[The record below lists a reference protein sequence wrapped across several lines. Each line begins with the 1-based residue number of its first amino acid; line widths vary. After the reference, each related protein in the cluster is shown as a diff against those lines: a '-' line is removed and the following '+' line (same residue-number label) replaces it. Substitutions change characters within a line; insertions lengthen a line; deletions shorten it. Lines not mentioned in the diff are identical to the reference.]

1 MKLSWLPSK
10 FALGN
15 SLFSLII
22 FLSFALPFALF
33 NYPVALIAWVMS
45 PFISYGIVRLHR
57 SRAKQYELMHPPTDA
72 EFMYRIQ
79 TGLDQLQ
86 SDFDNFTL
94 QVTIRQPE
102 GG

>member
-1 MKLSWLPSK
+1 MKWLPSK

-15 SLFSLII
+15 FALATLII
-22 FLSFALPFALF
+22 FIVAIPF
-33 NYPVALIAWVMS
+33 YWIGPTALIAYIAGPITV
-45 PFISYGIVRLHR
+45 YVALKLHR
-57 SRAKQYELMHPPTDA
+57 SRTRQYEILHPPTDA
-72 EFMYRIQ
+72 EFMYKIQ
-79 TGLDQLQ
+79 TTLDQLQ